1 MGNCFSTYKNDVF
14 IYDDYIFEKDLKL
27 LQPIKYKLKYQR
39 RKKIYDI
46 YKSEIKSQT

>member
-1 MGNCFSTYKNDVF
+1 MGNCISTENDVF

-27 LQPIKYKLKYQR
+27 IKLIKFKNLKYHR

-46 YKSEIKSQT
+46 FKLEIKK

>member
-1 MGNCFSTYKNDVF
+1 MSTENDVF

-27 LQPIKYKLKYQR
+27 MNPVRFKNLKYHR

-46 YKSEIKSQT
+46 FKLEIKK

>member
-1 MGNCFSTYKNDVF
+1 MGNCLSTENDVF

-27 LQPIKYKLKYQR
+27 IYPVRFKNLKYHR

-46 YKSEIKSQT
+46 FKLEIKKY

>member
-1 MGNCFSTYKNDVF
+1 MGNCISTENDVF

-27 LQPIKYKLKYQR
+27 IKPIKFKNLKYHR

-46 YKSEIKSQT
+46 FKLEIKI